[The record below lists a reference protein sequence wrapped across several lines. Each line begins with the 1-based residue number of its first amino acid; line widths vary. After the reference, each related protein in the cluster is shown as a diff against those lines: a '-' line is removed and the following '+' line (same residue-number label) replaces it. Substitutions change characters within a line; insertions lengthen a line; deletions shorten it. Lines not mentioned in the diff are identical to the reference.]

1 MEQAHQL
8 VFIGSLLLL
17 AGIVAGMLSS
27 RVGAP
32 LLLAFLA
39 LGMVAGVDGLGLHF
53 TSTGTAYLIGSAA
66 LAIILFD
73 GGLHTRR
80 RVFKLALGPSVVLA
94 SVGVAVT
101 ATIAGAA
108 AVFLLNLG
116 WTQGLLI
123 GAIVSST
130 DAAAVF
136 LLLHQRGRDIN
147 ERVAATLET
156 EAGFNDP
163 FAVFLTT
170 TLVTLAAGHGSQPF
184 AALLLSLAREALLGA
199 AIGVGGGMILV
210 QLVNRL
216 TLAGGLQPIL
226 AMAAALCLFA
236 GTQLLDGSGFLA
248 VYLAGLIAGNS
259 RLKSSQ
265 TILRFHEGMAWLSQL
280 ILFIM
285 LGLLVTPHH
294 LLPQAPA
301 ALGVALVLIL
311 VARPLAVWICL
322 TPFRFSVQERL
333 FVAWVGLRGAVP
345 IFLAMIPTLA
355 GLPQSE
361 TYFHVAF
368 LVVLASLVLQGW
380 TVAPA
385 ARWLRLEM
393 PSDKRHGQRLDLEIA
408 AAGSRE
414 ISAYRV
420 PLGAPALDRSFEQLP
435 LPRRTRLIAVLRD
448 GVVMN
453 RAQLDRLQPN
463 DVVLALTPPETIE
476 MLDRLFA
483 ERAGPLAESAMGDFV
498 LDPAVPMATFV
509 DLYGLPAT
517 LGDRAKPVGV
527 FLRQRLGRRPAIGD
541 RVHLGL
547 VDLIVRELDGDRITE
562 IGVVLEPERDPLD
575 GVSIRRRLKRL
586 AGGAR
591 RVVRRRSRSVA
602 KPRPD
607 GQDAG

>member
-39 LGMVAGVDGLGLHF
+39 LGMVAGVDGLGLRF
-53 TSTGTAYLIGSAA
+53 ASTGTAYLIGSAA

-94 SVGVAVT
+94 SAGVAIT
-101 ATIAGAA
+101 ATVAGAA
-108 AVFLLNLG
+108 AVFLLDLG

-136 LLLHQRGRDIN
+136 LLLHQRGRDIS

-170 TLVTLAAGHGSQPF
+170 TLVTLASGHGDRSF
-184 AALLLSLAREALLGA
+184 VELVLYLAREALLGA
-199 AIGVGGGMILV
+199 AIGIAGGMLLV

-280 ILFIM
+280 VLFIM

-311 VARPLAVWICL
+311 VARPLAVWLCL

-345 IFLAMIPTLA
+345 IFLAMIPTLSN
-355 GLPQSE
+355 LPQSE

-368 LVVLASLVLQGW
+368 LVVLASLMLQGW

-420 PLGAPALDRSFEQLP
+420 PVGAPALDRSFEQLP
-435 LPRRTRLIAVLRD
+435 LPRRTRIIAVLRD

-476 MLDRLFA
+476 MLDKLFA
-483 ERAGPLAESAMGDFV
+483 ERSGPLAESTLGDFV
-498 LDPAVPMATFV
+498 LDPSVPMASFV

-517 LGDRAKPVGV
+517 LDDRAKPVGT
-527 FLRQRLGRRPAIGD
+527 FLRQRLGRRPVVGD

-547 VDLIVRELDGDRITE
+547 IDLIVRALDGDRIIE

-575 GVSIRRRLKRL
+575 GLSIRRRLKRL

-591 RVVRRRSRSVA
+591 RAVKRRKRA
-602 KPRPD
+602 AAPR
-607 GQDAG
+607 

>member
-1 MEQAHQL
+1 MKSGDGMEQAHQL

-27 RVGAP
+27 RIGAP

-53 TSTGTAYLIGSAA
+53 ASTGNAYLIGSAA
-66 LAIILFD
+66 LALILFD

-80 RVFKLALGPSVVLA
+80 RVFKLAFGPSTVLA
-94 SVGVAVT
+94 SLGTAITAVVTGV
-101 ATIAGAA
+101 A
-108 AVFLLNLG
+108 AVFLLGIG
-116 WTQGLLI
+116 WIQGLLI

-136 LLLHQRGRDIN
+136 LLLHQRGRDIS

-170 TLVTLAAGHGSQPF
+170 TLVALAAGQGDRSVPEF
-184 AALLLSLAREALLGA
+184 VLYLVREALLGA
-199 AIGVGGGMILV
+199 AIGVAGGMLLV

-226 AMAAALCLFA
+226 AMAGALCLFA

-280 ILFIM
+280 VLFIM

-311 VARPLAVWICL
+311 VARPLAVWACL
-322 TPFRFSVQERL
+322 TPFRFNAAERV

-345 IFLAMIPTLA
+345 IFLAMIPTLSH
-355 GLPQSE
+355 LPQSE

-393 PSDKRHGQRLDLEIA
+393 PGDKRHGQRLDLEIA

-414 ISAYRV
+414 VSAYRV
-420 PLGAPALDRSFEQLP
+420 PAGAPALDRSFEQLP
-435 LPRRTRLIAVLRD
+435 LPRRTRIIAVLRD

-453 RAQLDRLQPN
+453 RAQLDRLQPA
-463 DVVLALTPPETIE
+463 DVVLALTPPETTE
-476 MLDRLFA
+476 VLDGLFA
-483 ERAGPLAESAMGDFV
+483 ERSGTLADAALGDFV
-498 LDPAVPMATFV
+498 LEPHVPMATFV

-517 LGDRAKPVGV
+517 LDDRAKPVGS
-527 FLRQRLGRRPAIGD
+527 FLRQRIGRPPVIGD

-575 GVSIRRRLKRL
+575 GLSIRRKLKKL

-591 RVVRRRSRSVA
+591 RTVRRRKQTASS
-602 KPRPD
+602 
-607 GQDAG
+607 

>member
-8 VFIGSLLLL
+8 VFVGSLLLL
-17 AGIVAGMLSS
+17 AGIVAGVLSS

-53 TSTGTAYLIGSAA
+53 TSTGAAYLIGSAA

-80 RVFKLALGPSVVLA
+80 RVFNLALGPSVVLA
-94 SVGVAVT
+94 SVGVAIT

-108 AVFLLNLG
+108 AVFLLHLG
-116 WTQGLLI
+116 WIQGLLI

-136 LLLHQRGRDIN
+136 LLLHQRGRDISQ
-147 ERVAATLET
+147 RVAATLET

-170 TLVTLAAGHGSQPF
+170 TLVTLAGGHNSAPF
-184 AALLLSLAREALLGA
+184 AELLFHLVREAALGA
-199 AIGVGGGMILV
+199 AIGIVGGMVLV

-236 GTQLLDGSGFLA
+236 GTQLVEGSGFLA

-280 ILFIM
+280 VLFIM
-285 LGLLVTPHH
+285 LGLLVVPHH

-311 VARPLAVWICL
+311 IARPVAVWICL

-345 IFLAMIPTLA
+345 IFLAMIPTLSR
-355 GLPQSE
+355 LPQSE

-393 PSDKRHGQRLDLEIA
+393 PSDKHHGHRLDLELA

-420 PLGAPALDRSFEQLP
+420 PQGAPALDRSFEQLP

-453 RAQLDRLQPN
+453 RTQLDRLQPN
-463 DVVLALTPPETIE
+463 DVVLALTPPETTE
-476 MLDRLFA
+476 VLNRLFA
-483 ERAGPLAESAMGDFV
+483 ERTGPLAESALGDFV
-498 LDPAVPMATFV
+498 LDPTVPMATFV

-517 LGDRAKPVGV
+517 LDDRARPVGV
-527 FLRQRLGRRPAIGD
+527 FLRQRIGRRPVIGD

-591 RVVRRRSRSVA
+591 HAIRRRGVA
-602 KPRPD
+602 VATPPSK
-607 GQDAG
+607 DA

>member
-1 MEQAHQL
+1 MEQAHEL

-17 AGIVAGMLSS
+17 AGIVAGMLST

-32 LLLAFLA
+32 LLLAFLG
-39 LGMVAGVDGLGLHF
+39 LGMVAGDDGLGLHF
-53 TSTGTAYLIGSAA
+53 ASTSTAYLIGSAA
-66 LAIILFD
+66 LALILFD

-80 RVFKLALGPSVVLA
+80 RVFRLALGPSVVLA

-101 ATIAGAA
+101 ATVAGAA
-108 AVFLLNLG
+108 AVFLLQLG
-116 WTQGLLI
+116 WLQGLLI

-170 TLVTLAAGHGSQPF
+170 TLVTLASGHGDQSF
-184 AALLLSLAREALLGA
+184 AELLYYLAREALLGA
-199 AIGVGGGMILV
+199 AIGVGGGMLLV

-236 GTQLLDGSGFLA
+236 GTQLIDGSGFLA

-280 ILFIM
+280 VLFIM
-285 LGLLVTPHH
+285 LGLLVTPHR

-301 ALGVALVLIL
+301 ALGVALVVIL
-311 VARPLAVWICL
+311 AARPLAVWICL
-322 TPFRFSVQERL
+322 TPFRFTVQERL
-333 FVAWVGLRGAVP
+333 FIAWVGLRGAVP

-355 GLPQSE
+355 RLPHSE
-361 TYFHVAF
+361 VYFHVAF

-393 PSDKRHGQRLDLEIA
+393 PSDKRHGHRLDLEIA

-420 PLGAPALDRSFEQLP
+420 PAGAPALDRSFEQLP
-435 LPRRTRLIAVLRD
+435 LPRRTRIIAVLRD

-463 DVVLALTPPETIE
+463 DVVLALTPPETLE
-476 MLDRLFA
+476 MLDKLFA
-483 ERAGPLAESAMGDFV
+483 ERRGPLAETALGDFV
-498 LDPAVPMATFV
+498 LDPNVPMATVV

-517 LGDRAKPVGV
+517 LSDRAKTVGV
-527 FLRQRLGRRPAIGD
+527 FLRQRIGRRPVIGD
-541 RVHLGL
+541 RIHLGL
-547 VDLIVRELDGDRITE
+547 VDLIVRALDDDRITE

-575 GVSIRRRLKRL
+575 SVSIRRRLKRL

-591 RVVRRRSRSVA
+591 RVVRRRRA
-602 KPRPD
+602 A
-607 GQDAG
+607 AGAGGPHSS

>member
-1 MEQAHQL
+1 MEQAHEL

-17 AGIVAGMLSS
+17 AGIVAGVLSS

-39 LGMVAGVDGLGLHF
+39 LGMVAGVDGLGLRF
-53 TSTGTAYLIGSAA
+53 ASTSTAYLIGSAA

-80 RVFKLALGPSVVLA
+80 RVFKLALGPSVVMA
-94 SVGVAVT
+94 SAGVAIT
-101 ATIAGAA
+101 ATVAGAA
-108 AVFLLNLG
+108 AVFLLDLG
-116 WTQGLLI
+116 WIQGLLI

-136 LLLHQRGRDIN
+136 LLLHQRGRDIS

-170 TLVTLAAGHGSQPF
+170 TLVTLASGHSDRT
-184 AALLLSLAREALLGA
+184 LAELGLYLVREALLGA
-199 AIGVGGGMILV
+199 AIGVAGGMLLV
-210 QLVNRL
+210 QLVNRM

-280 ILFIM
+280 VLFIM

-311 VARPLAVWICL
+311 VARPLAVWLCL

-345 IFLAMIPTLA
+345 IFLAMIPTLSN
-355 GLPQSE
+355 LPQSE

-414 ISAYRV
+414 VSAYRV
-420 PLGAPALDRSFEQLP
+420 PVGAPALDRSFEQLP
-435 LPRRTRLIAVLRD
+435 LPRRTRIIAVLRD

-453 RAQLDRLQPN
+453 RAQLDRLQPA
-463 DVVLALTPPETIE
+463 DVVLALTPPETLE

-483 ERAGPLAESAMGDFV
+483 ERSGPLAESALGDFV
-498 LDPAVPMATFV
+498 LEANVPMATFV

-517 LGDRAKPVGV
+517 LDDRAKPVGT
-527 FLRQRLGRRPAIGD
+527 FLRQRLGRRPVIGD

-547 VDLIVRELDGDRITE
+547 VDLVVRALDDDRITE

-575 GVSIRRRLKRL
+575 GLSIRRRLKRL

-591 RVVRRRSRSVA
+591 RAVKRRKQAAAER
-602 KPRPD
+602 
-607 GQDAG
+607 